1 MAKQEIDIGIEGNDG
16 TGDSIRESFK
26 KVNQNFTEL
35 YAVFGLGGTIAFK
48 SLDDTPDTY
57 LGNEGA
63 IPAVKSDATAMGF
76 YKFISDSGVNSTSKS
91 AGNEDNNSVYVEFDD
106 VDPAT
111 PNESGT
117 LKITIVD
124 PHINRDPDP
133 EITAPLSMSAI
144 GAYSNT
150 INSKLRNYTGLGD
163 DLSTLITEWNN
174 IHSPSITS
182 DNIIISK
189 GYADDRYVDVAGD
202 TMTGPLVIPAGASG
216 PQVPQTQEV
225 ITRAGSDTNRT
236 MLDTL
241 YLADHPSPL
250 EGFGTPNGSDDLMA
264 VTKLYVDTQ
273 GYSSSTNLFVS
284 TTGDDNQTNTPPGQE
299 GRSQQYAYRTI
310 NAAMRKAQAV
320 VEATPFEPGPYVQV
334 ITHTEGSV
342 NSVIT
347 TVSGVVSPEA
357 TSQSAA
363 AIVDAEKESIKEQ
376 VITYINTTYPT
387 LIYDEELCARDV
399 GLLLDSVKLDVQGS
413 LSGNYLSRWAGLRY
427 NANPSAI
434 KAKTRQLTETIAGID
449 RARDLILAAFADANI
464 ATPGL
469 VSASVIS
476 AYDARFDEIIEYVDT
491 DLTNDNPLI
500 QGNSYAFEIS
510 NGSNAAVDQG
520 ISGNKDLI
528 EGKIIVGKTS
538 GAKGVIT
545 DYQRAFSGT
554 TDKITVDLLEPIEFI
569 VGEELEYGNKTRE
582 NHISVR
588 VESGIYYEHL
598 PIKLPENVSIKGD
611 EFRRVVIRPKA
622 GVSQS
627 VWANTYFYRDINIDN
642 LVAVQSAIGTIT
654 NISGADAARPAAT
667 YSIAADEWSSNGIG
681 EVATFDITIDGSG
694 AASSISITNTGG
706 GFIVGETITV
716 DDAYLGGGGGAPLTF
731 DIATTTGGYHFTHPI
746 SGKQGKFGYHY
757 LTDTSIPVDVGDFGA
772 DNPGNFYDAA
782 KLISK
787 NKAFIIEEVIEYIAA
802 TYPLLS
808 YNETKCR
815 RDTGLVIDGIVSDL
829 KTGGREASLTNQGAY
844 YAQDGVEAETEQ
856 ALAYIKTI
864 AANVLAND
872 SGAPFAALGAVS
884 QVFDATLSAESGS
897 NTQLDELVDC
907 VTYAFDISWNPPKR
921 NNEMDVFLC
930 NDGTIIRNVTVQRH
944 GGFMMVLDP
953 EGQILTKSP
962 YCQTGSSFSQ
972 SKGTQRSLAGGLFA
986 DGYAGNMPATV
997 TAVTSAYRL
1006 TVQSPTD
1013 QGLYVRRPPVP
1024 FPFFYNGKRY
1034 QVNTITNYN
1043 QTSGTCEL
1051 ILDETSN
1058 EGTGWSSG
1066 TGIDIFIQSGGN
1078 RSMLSNDFTQ
1088 VNDLGFGAMC
1098 LNNALSELVSMF
1110 TYYCHTGYY
1119 AGTGSQIR
1127 SIAGNNS
1134 YGFYGLVS
1142 EGSDPDEIPTDVTLN
1157 ANMVFT
1163 AKTFRASHIIKF
1175 ASAVPGSITIGE
1187 TISQEI
1193 TGATAIVSFF
1203 MNGGKDV
1210 YCHTVDGNWNTSDQ
1224 AYGDDSTTLIGVPT
1238 SVDNIDKS
1246 ANLNQLFMYAY
1257 DLTGLPT
1264 NVSEVEILHDS
1275 GLYQPYEIT
1284 NATQEDFILDG
1295 FEGVNDTISATYTG
1309 SSPETSKA
1317 AFTITKDR
1325 TNGYQVVVTAGG
1337 AGYAA
1342 GETFLVDGA
1351 DLNGVSSTN
1360 DATITIAS
1368 VSSGSVVT
1376 ATITGTPAYDD
1387 QSPVIDGQV
1396 WRFNYGVGIEGTAS
1410 NGLQEET
1417 NHDTNL
1423 VIRQKQNFVFDGVVS
1438 LPVRPSTAVT
1448 FTDDTSNYTYRTIA
1462 FTTTIT
1468 DGYTTSGSQSVI
1480 TFDSNFRYID
1490 LTVSQDH
1497 ITLTENSTTLAVV
1510 PGYTDILAAAGP
1522 SGLKHLGELV
1532 GDRFVAINTLDNVEQ
1547 GRLTEGEVIFS
1558 WGGKVH
1564 TIDTY
1569 AEYTYTPLVGSPTT
1583 IAIIGIS
1590 DVSGSDIN
1598 WPATSSGLA
1607 ASLVNVDNI
1616 ALKGGLAANE
1626 AAIVTVNISTNRA
1639 TGHDML
1645 DIGVGG
1651 YNTANYPER
1660 IFGRPYGL
1668 EAVSTSDAI
1677 DSEGTRSAAQVQER
1691 NKGRVFAV
1699 LTDQDGFFRVGRFFT
1714 VDQGTGSVTFN
1725 AALVLTNIDG
1735 IGFKRGV
1742 RVNEFSNDD
1751 TFSDA
1756 KGDAVP
1762 TQTAVEGYIDHRL
1775 GMDRNG
1781 ATGVSKIG
1789 PGVMSLGGPGYAE
1802 TPMGGNMNLGSN
1814 RITNLVP
1821 NTAVL
1826 SDAATIGYVNSKT
1839 DQLNDIGD
1847 VTLESTISPADIL
1860 IFTGVNQESEN
1871 ANIIGDIAFTR
1882 SNPNEITASISSGV
1896 IVNADVN
1903 ASAAIAQSKLA
1914 MNAATTR
1921 ANATSITQAD
1931 LGLASFDSANFE
1943 ITDGWVGIKA
1953 GGVSN
1958 AELANSSI
1966 TLGTT
1971 SISLGSTVTT
1981 LSGVTGISFST
1992 GNITS
1997 VGDISHTGNIYGN
2010 TNSGADNGQSL
2021 GTSARTYNA
2030 VWATT
2035 FHGTATEALYADLAE
2050 NYLGDANYEPG
2061 TVLVFGGEFEVTVCS
2076 SKGDH
2081 RVAGVVTTNPAHL
2094 MNSMLKGEHVVG
2106 VALQGRV
2113 PCKVIGKVQKG
2124 DMLVTSAVPGYAIVN
2139 NDPKIGTVIGKAVS
2153 TKDDMDKGVVEVVVG
2168 RV

>member
-48 SLDDTPDTY
+48 SLDDTPNTY
-57 LGNEGA
+57 LGNETA
-63 IPAVKSDATAMGF
+63 ISAVLSDATGMGF
-76 YKFISDSGVNSTSKS
+76 YKFVSDSGANNTTKA
-91 AGNEDNNSVYVEFDD
+91 AGTETNNSVFVEFEDT
-106 VDPAT
+106 DPAF
-111 PNESGT
+111 PNQSGT
-117 LKITIVD
+117 VKISIVD

-133 EITAPLSMSAI
+133 EITAPLNANAVA
-144 GAYSNT
+144 AYSNA
-150 INSKLRNYTGLGD
+150 INTVLRNTGTGD
-163 DLSTLITEWNN
+163 TITNLVADWNTT
-174 IHSPSITS
+174 HSGAGTIGV
-182 DNIIISK
+182 DNVIISK
-189 GYADDRYVDVAGD
+189 GYADDRYVNVAGD
-202 TMTGPLVIPAGASG
+202 TMTGPLELPSG
-216 PQVPQTQEV
+216 NSGVQAPQTQEV
-225 ITRAGSDTNRT
+225 ITRAGTDANRT

-273 GYSSSTNLFVS
+273 GYSSTTNLFVS
-284 TTGDDNQTNTPPGQE
+284 TTGDDAQTTTPPGQE
-299 GRSQQYAYRTI
+299 GRSQQYAYKTI
-310 NAAMRKAQAV
+310 NAAMRKAQAIV
-320 VEATPFEPGPYVQV
+320 DATPFEPGPYVQV
-334 ITHTEGSV
+334 ITHTEGTV
-342 NSVIT
+342 NSTISTIT
-347 TVSGVVSPEA
+347 GVSSPVA
-357 TSQSAA
+357 TSAA
-363 AIVDAEKESIKEQ
+363 AATLVDDNIESIKEQ
-376 VITYINTTYPT
+376 VISYINTTYPT
-387 LIYDEELCARDV
+387 LVYDEELCARDV
-399 GLLLDSVKLDVQGS
+399 GLLLNSVKLDVQGGTAS
-413 LSGNYLSRWAGLRY
+413 NYLSRWAGLRY

-434 KAKTRQLTETIAGID
+434 RAKTKQYAETVAGID
-449 RARDLILAAFADANI
+449 RARNLILQIFAAANTT
-464 ATPGL
+464 TPGT

-476 AYDARFDEIIEYVDT
+476 AYDARFDEILEYIDT

-500 QGNSYAFEIS
+500 QGNGYVFDIS
-510 NGSNAAVDQG
+510 NGGNAAVDQG

-545 DYQRAFSGT
+545 DYQRAVTAT
-554 TDKITVDLLEPIEFI
+554 TDRITVDLLEPIEFI
-569 VGEELEYGNKTRE
+569 AGEELEYGNKTRE
-582 NHISVR
+582 NHVTVR

-598 PIKLPENVSIKGD
+598 PIRLPENVSIKGD
-611 EFRRVVIRPKA
+611 EFRRVIVRPKT

-642 LVAVQSAIGTIT
+642 LIAVESAIGTIT
-654 NISGADAARPAAT
+654 NISGADAARPAAVYT
-667 YSIAADEWSSNGIG
+667 VTNYSTTGIG
-681 EVATFDITIDGSG
+681 TGAAFEITIDGTG
-694 AASSISITNTGG
+694 AASSIALTNTGN
-706 GFIVGETITV
+706 GFIVGETITI
-716 DDAYLGGGGGAPLTF
+716 DDTDLGSGGGAPLTF

-746 SGKQGKFGYHY
+746 SGKQGKYGYHY
-757 LTDTSIPVDVGDFGA
+757 LNDSSTPVSVSDFGIN
-772 DNPGNFYDAA
+772 NPGGYIDAA
-782 KLISK
+782 KLIQK
-787 NKAFIIEEVIEYIAA
+787 NKDFIIEEVIQYIAA
-802 TYPLLS
+802 TYPSLV

-815 RDTGLVIDGIVSDL
+815 RDTGLILDGIISDF
-829 KTGGREASLTNQGAY
+829 KIGGREATLTNQGAY
-844 YAQDGVEAETEQ
+844 YGVTVEAETEQ
-856 ALAYIKTI
+856 ALAYIKVI
-864 AANVLAND
+864 GASVLLND
-872 SGAPFAALGAVS
+872 SGTPFAALGTVS
-884 QVFDATLSAESGS
+884 QVFDATLAAEAGS
-897 NTQLDELVDC
+897 STQLNELVDC
-907 VTYAFDISWNPPKR
+907 VTYAFDIAWNPPKR
-921 NNEMDVFLC
+921 NNQMDVFLC

-944 GGFMMVLDP
+944 GGFMMTLDP

-997 TAVTSAYRL
+997 TVATSAYRL
-1006 TVQSPTD
+1006 TIQSPAD

-1058 EGTGWSSG
+1058 SGTGWTSG
-1066 TGIDIFIQSGGN
+1066 TGVDIFIQSGGN

-1088 VNDLGFGAMC
+1088 VNDLGFGALC
-1098 LNNALSELVSMF
+1098 VNNALAELVSMF
-1110 TYYCHTGYY
+1110 TYYCHTGYM
-1119 AGTGSQIR
+1119 AKDGSQIR

-1157 ANMVFT
+1157 ADMVFT

-1175 ASAVPGSITIGE
+1175 ASAVPGTITVGE
-1187 TISQEI
+1187 VISQEI

-1210 YCHTVDGNWNTSDQ
+1210 YCHTITGNWNTSDQ

-1238 SVDNIDKS
+1238 SVENIDKS
-1246 ANLNQLFMYAY
+1246 AALNQLFMYAY

-1284 NATQEDFILDG
+1284 NATQENFILDG
-1295 FEGVNDTISATYTG
+1295 FSGVNDTIAATYTG

-1317 AFTITKDR
+1317 SFTITKDR
-1325 TNGYQVVVTAGG
+1325 TNGYQVTVDAGG
-1337 AGYAA
+1337 AGYAV
-1342 GETFLVDGA
+1342 GETFVVDGA
-1351 DLNGVSSTN
+1351 DLNGVTTTN

-1376 ATITGTPAYDD
+1376 ATITGTPAYDTN
-1387 QSPVIDGQV
+1387 SPVVSGQV

-1417 NHDTNL
+1417 YHDTQL
-1423 VIRQKQNFVFDGVVS
+1423 VIRQKQNFVFDGVTS

-1468 DGYTTSGSQSVI
+1468 DGYTTTAGQSVI
-1480 TFDSNFRYID
+1480 TFDANYRYID

-1497 ITLTENSTTLAVV
+1497 ITLTENSSTLAVV
-1510 PGYTDILAAAGP
+1510 PGYTDILAAGVP

-1532 GDRFVAINTLDNVEQ
+1532 GDRFIAINTLDATDQ
-1547 GRLTEGEVIFS
+1547 SRLAAGEIIFS

-1564 TIDTY
+1564 TVDAY
-1569 AEYTYTPLVGSPTT
+1569 AEYTYTPIVGTPTT

-1590 DVSGSDIN
+1590 DQAGSDVN

-1607 ASLVNVDNI
+1607 VSLVNADNI
-1616 ALKGGLAANE
+1616 ALKGGLVANE
-1626 AAIVTVNISTNRA
+1626 PAIITVNISTNRA

-1660 IFGRPYGL
+1660 IFGAPYGL
-1668 EAVSTSDAI
+1668 SAVSTSDAI
-1677 DSEGTRSAAQVQER
+1677 DSVGTRSAAQVQER

-1751 TFSDA
+1751 TFTDP

-1775 GMDRNG
+1775 GMDRTG

-1802 TPMGGNMNLGSN
+1802 TPMVGDMNLGSN
-1814 RITNLVP
+1814 RIKNLVP
-1821 NTAVL
+1821 NTGSA
-1826 SDAATIGYVNSKT
+1826 SDAANIGYVDFKT
-1839 DQLNDIGD
+1839 EFLNRIGD

-1860 IFTGVNQESEN
+1860 IFTGTNQESEN

-1914 MNAATTR
+1914 LNDATAAAT
-1921 ANATSITQAD
+1921 AGAATKGI
-1931 LGLASFDSANFE
+1931 ASFDSANFE
-1943 ITDGWVGIKA
+1943 TTSAGWVGIKA

-1966 TLGTT
+1966 TLGSTT
-1971 SISLGSTVTT
+1971 VSLGSTVTT
-1981 LSGVTGISFST
+1981 LAGVTGITFSS
-1992 GNITS
+1992 GGLSGPNGIN
-1997 VGDISHTGNIYGN
+1997 HTGNILGG
-2010 TNSGADNGQSL
+2010 TNVGADNGQSV
-2021 GTSARTYNA
+2021 GSATNTYNA
-2030 VWATT
+2030 MWATT

-2050 NYLGDANYEPG
+2050 NYLGDAAYEPG
-2061 TVLVFGGEFEVTVCS
+2061 TVLVFGGAEEVTVCS
-2076 SKGDH
+2076 SKGD
-2081 RVAGVVTTNPAHL
+2081 RRIAGVVTTNPAHL
-2094 MNSMLKGEHVVG
+2094 MNSALQGTHVVG
-2106 VALQGRV
+2106 IALQGRV
-2113 PCKVIGKVQKG
+2113 PCKVIGKVAKG
-2124 DMLVTSAVPGYAIVN
+2124 DILVTSAVPGYAIVD
-2139 NDPKIGTVIGKAVS
+2139 NDPKVGTVIGKAVG
-2153 TKDDMDKGVVEVVVG
+2153 TKDDMDRGIVEVVVG